1 MCQATLILNSIVRL
15 STRLYRH
22 RLVAV
27 ARNQYKVSQLA
38 RLNCDLNNFYE
49 LLYSQWNT
57 VTKDYYA
64 VFGPQLQIMLNT
76 LRELY
81 NTCKKLSDIPNFDK
95 ETEKLGMNYSA
106 IFEINSDIK
115 NFRIKEQHDDDWAR
129 LLKQAS
135 DVVKSIKA

>member
-1 MCQATLILNSIVRL
+1 MCQTTLISDNIVRL
-15 STRLYRH
+15 STRSYRQ
-22 RLVAV
+22 RLDAV
-27 ARNQYKVSQLA
+27 VRNQYKVSQLA
-38 RLNCDLNNFYE
+38 RLNRDLDNFYE

-57 VTKDYYA
+57 VTKDDYA

-115 NFRIKEQHDDDWAR
+115 NFRIKEQYDDDWTL

>member
-1 MCQATLILNSIVRL
+1 MCQTTLISDNIVRL
-15 STRLYRH
+15 STRSYRQ
-22 RLVAV
+22 RLDAV
-27 ARNQYKVSQLA
+27 VRNQYKVSQLA
-38 RLNCDLNNFYE
+38 RLNRDLDNFYE

-57 VTKDYYA
+57 VTKDDYA

-115 NFRIKEQHDDDWAR
+115 NFRIKEG
-129 LLKQAS
+129 
-135 DVVKSIKA
+135 IG

>member
-1 MCQATLILNSIVRL
+1 MCQTTLISDNIVRL
-15 STRLYRH
+15 STRSYRQ
-22 RLVAV
+22 RLDAV
-27 ARNQYKVSQLA
+27 VRNQYKVSQLA
-38 RLNCDLNNFYE
+38 RLNRDLDNFYE

-57 VTKDYYA
+57 VTKDDYA

>member
-57 VTKDYYA
+57 VTKDDYA
-64 VFGPQLQIMLNT
+64 VFGSQLQIMLNT
-76 LRELY
+76 LQELY
-81 NTCKKLSDIPNFDK
+81 NTCKNLSVIPNFDK
-95 ETEKLGMNYSA
+95 EIEKLGMNYSA
-106 IFEINSDIK
+106 IFEINSDIR
-115 NFRIKEQHDDDWAR
+115 NFRI
-129 LLKQAS
+129 
-135 DVVKSIKA
+135 

>member
-1 MCQATLILNSIVRL
+1 MCQITLISNNIVRL
-15 STRLYRH
+15 STRSYRQ
-22 RLVAV
+22 RLDAV
-27 ARNQYKVSQLA
+27 VENQYKVSQLA
-38 RLNCDLNNFYE
+38 RLNRDLDNFYE

-57 VTKDYYA
+57 VTKDDYA

-115 NFRIKEQHDDDWAR
+115 NFRIKKQEDDEMT
-129 LLKQAS
+129 LLMKQAS

>member
-1 MCQATLILNSIVRL
+1 MCQTTLISDNIVRL
-15 STRLYRH
+15 STRSYRQ
-22 RLVAV
+22 RLDAV
-27 ARNQYKVSQLA
+27 VRNQYKVSQLA
-38 RLNCDLNNFYE
+38 RLNRDLDNFYE

-57 VTKDYYA
+57 VTKDDYA

-115 NFRIKEQHDDDWAR
+115 NFRIKVQYDDDWTL